1 MNKYFRTL
9 DQATLFHVEPYMS
22 EAQTM
27 RVLKKALN
35 KEHQAGPEAKHIIKI
50 WREQENE
57 QR

>member
-1 MNKYFRTL
+1 
-9 DQATLFHVEPYMS
+9 MS